1 MNNEDKTL
9 QMIEIAKL
17 YFIKGDAGDLTILD
31 LFSDDVQLYFPKF
44 GTRTGKNEVVAF
56 IQGLMGNLG
65 DLKHDVEK
73 YTYIAVGNTLVVEGI
88 ESGMMKNGSPWPV
101 EGRSEGRFCNVF
113 EFSNDLIS
121 RVHIYVDPDFA
132 GDDKERFYWS

>member
-1 MNNEDKTL
+1 MNNEDQTQ

-17 YFIKGDAGDLTILD
+17 YFTKGDAGDLTILD

-65 DLKHDVEK
+65 GLKHDVEQ
-73 YTYIAVGNTLVVEGI
+73 YTYIAVGNTVVVEGT
-88 ESGMMKNGSPWPV
+88 ESGVMKNGSHWPV

-113 EFSNDLIS
+113 DFSNDLIS

-132 GDDKERFYWS
+132 GDDNERFYWS